1 MACVALHF
9 ALHSTN
15 PLLAA
20 HVLSPCANK
29 SVIMSVNGFIGEW
42 NFVCL
47 AWHFARQF
55 LVEFATVPSTTSRI
69 CTMLPGCQHSLV
81 VSQIQWYSCALSPRN
96 STTPVEFWAQNQD

>member
-1 MACVALHF
+1 MACVTLHF
-9 ALHSTN
+9 ALQSTN

-29 SVIMSVNGFIGEW
+29 SVFMSMHEFIHEW

-47 AWHFARQF
+47 AWHFACLAWHFAQQF
-55 LVEFATVPSTTSRI
+55 LVEFATVPSTMSGI

-81 VSQIQWYSCALSPRN
+81 
-96 STTPVEFWAQNQD
+96 

>member
-1 MACVALHF
+1 MACATLHF
-9 ALHSTN
+9 ALQSTN

-29 SVIMSVNGFIGEW
+29 SVIMSMHEFIHEW

-55 LVEFATVPSTTSRI
+55 LVEFATVPSTTIGI

-81 VSQIQWYSCALSPRN
+81 
-96 STTPVEFWAQNQD
+96 